1 MFGNIFNSL
10 QFPEDKPKE
19 EEEKQTTGLMSSP
32 SPRPRARPEG
42 MTTSLRPR
50 ARPIDDDDD
59 DNTINKT
66 LANTIREINNP
77 AYDDEDG
84 VVASPPGTPL
94 NSVDAQQVLLNP
106 NSLHSAYNTRMAQAG
121 ADFTVKMQKFRSA
134 EVDSVLNYAEY
145 TKNQNDERLDKSL
158 ASAREALGVPEEVL
172 RPRARPKTAEEI
184 QDLRKEQSRYTKL
197 DSVRDVQQAL
207 NAAGI
212 RVNDKPL
219 VVDGIKGRN
228 TTAAIKAF
236 QEREGLK
243 VDGIAGKNTKAA
255 LIRGISSE
263 PEIREEELQ
272 PSIFDKPAQVGPDQM
287 QVGFSADDAASLS
300 TNLAY
305 QEYLRRV
312 EKELTPEKLKNLEEA
327 EDIKVASIIGSIPVP
342 EAIKKP
348 LKDINMIFKAVF
360 SPVGRNFIND
370 MMFGGGIASQA
381 NPLTAIPILGR
392 QRVAGA
398 EVFSEDA
405 LNLMRQMVLDK
416 GIIDKGSVIIGREV
430 YGKGGLSV
438 KQTGGASAKEIV
450 KALAEG
456 SDAINEI
463 KLMLGQFSAKI
474 DDNGDIIVNDQFNF
488 NEIINPIDGKK
499 YTPEK
504 YEQAIKDGK
513 FTEAEVLMNILKPLK
528 DGELNYEMVRALGFV
543 LGSRSYEDEDRKQG
557 RLFKINLGP
566 AVTRPRA
573 RGDN

>member
-106 NSLHSAYNTRMAQAG
+106 DSLHSAYNTRMAQAG

-134 EVDSVLNYAEY
+134 EVDSALNYAEY

-184 QDLRKEQSRYTKL
+184 QDVRKEQSRYTKL

-272 PSIFDKPAQVGPDQM
+272 PSIFDKPAQVGPD
-287 QVGFSADDAASLS
+287 
-300 TNLAY
+300 
-305 QEYLRRV
+305 
-312 EKELTPEKLKNLEEA
+312 
-327 EDIKVASIIGSIPVP
+327 
-342 EAIKKP
+342 
-348 LKDINMIFKAVF
+348 
-360 SPVGRNFIND
+360 
-370 MMFGGGIASQA
+370 
-381 NPLTAIPILGR
+381 
-392 QRVAGA
+392 
-398 EVFSEDA
+398 
-405 LNLMRQMVLDK
+405 
-416 GIIDKGSVIIGREV
+416 
-430 YGKGGLSV
+430 
-438 KQTGGASAKEIV
+438 
-450 KALAEG
+450 
-456 SDAINEI
+456 
-463 KLMLGQFSAKI
+463 
-474 DDNGDIIVNDQFNF
+474 
-488 NEIINPIDGKK
+488 
-499 YTPEK
+499 
-504 YEQAIKDGK
+504 
-513 FTEAEVLMNILKPLK
+513 
-528 DGELNYEMVRALGFV
+528 
-543 LGSRSYEDEDRKQG
+543 
-557 RLFKINLGP
+557 
-566 AVTRPRA
+566 
-573 RGDN
+573 